1 MNVKGTRKRNLG
13 ALALAIALALC
24 GSPDVQAMPQGGTVA
39 SGTVSGLSG
48 GTVSSGGTLTANGNS
63 ILNWD
68 SFSIGRGESLTLNT
82 SNYAML
88 NRVTGTSLSEILGT
102 LNQTGEHMAV
112 LVNPN
117 GITVGGSGLINAQY
131 LVLSTLGLS
140 DGDFQSMMNGGGGNF
155 TTYTGSGI
163 AAPVTFQHGATVTAT
178 DVYAGG
184 YTTPF
189 AAYGGTIDVADGVT
203 FTISGHTPGMDLVA
217 AMSFYDSGSQSTSNM
232 MATSENT
239 IQFRG
244 NVDFTNTTNESYLN
258 LIGGAVHLDGAELNL
273 SRHDKTSYSSEVD
286 LVAVN
291 RFGNDYNS
299 DAVTFDRT
307 SGNVVTLKD
316 TKISADGIYIVAGS
330 ASKNGGTALD
340 IGDDGTNLITG
351 IGTGTFSDG
360 AAGTG
365 NWSAW
370 SESAAS
376 GGGSS
381 SGFSGSSSSSGG
393 SSDTLTADAVS
404 SMTGDVLTDATMQ
417 ATKSA
422 ETVADAGTGVSLFSD
437 AEETPVQ
444 MTEEAGS
451 TSTASGTAGTFSAPS
466 GASAGAAGRTGVP
479 DDRTMPALSATVL
492 AAVEQG
498 NAQFE
503 SFVHQ
508 NIHDGYSAMEGV
520 LNAATSPAQRMEG
533 ASTLVSRI
541 DSDKTLDEGA
551 KLAQAYGMIQA
562 VDDNASMSEEEKKA
576 LRRMIAKN
584 FRSLSSSV
592 KTYLASVAGNAAK
605 RNA

>member
-13 ALALAIALALC
+13 ALALAIALALG

-39 SGTVSGLSG
+39 SGAISGLSG
-48 GTVSSGGTLTANGNS
+48 STVSSGGTLTANSNS
-63 ILNWD
+63 IINWD
-68 SFSIGRGESLTLNT
+68 SFSIGKGESLTLNT

-88 NRVTGTSLSEILGT
+88 NRVTGTSLSELLGT
-102 LNQTGEHMAV
+102 LNQTGEHMAL

-117 GITVGGSGLINAQY
+117 GITVGGSGVINAQY
-131 LVLSTLGLS
+131 LVLSTLALS
-140 DGDFQSMMNGGGGNF
+140 DSDFQSIANGG
-155 TTYTGSGI
+155 TGTFATPSGRSI
-163 AAPVTFQHGATVTAT
+163 GAPVTFQSGATVTAT
-178 DVYAGG
+178 DVYTGG
-184 YTTPF
+184 YTTPLAF
-189 AAYGGTIDVADGVT
+189 YGGTIDVADGVT
-203 FTISGHTPGMDLVA
+203 FTVSGHTPGMDFVA
-217 AMSFYDSGSQSTSNM
+217 ANSFLDGGSQTSTTM
-232 MATSENT
+232 TATPANT
-239 IQFRG
+239 LSFRG
-244 NVDFTNTTNESYLN
+244 SVDCTNTTNESYLN
-258 LIGGAVHLDGAELNL
+258 MFGGAIHLDGANLSL

-286 LVAVN
+286 LVAAN
-291 RFGNDYNS
+291 HFGNSYNS
-299 DAVTFDRT
+299 DAVSFDRAA
-307 SGNVVTLKD
+307 GNVVTLKD

-330 ASKNGGTALD
+330 ASKNSGTTLD

-351 IGTGTFSDG
+351 IGTSTFSDG
-360 AAGTG
+360 DKGTG
-365 NWSAW
+365 SWSAW
-370 SESAAS
+370 SESA
-376 GGGSS
+376 
-381 SGFSGSSSSSGG
+381 SGG
-393 SSDTLTADAVS
+393 SSDTPVADVVANTAS
-404 SMTGDVLTDATMQ
+404 DVLTDATVQ

-437 AEETPVQ
+437 TEDVPVQ
-444 MTEEAGS
+444 MSDGTGS
-451 TSTASGTAGTFSAPS
+451 ASAASGTAGAPS
-466 GASAGAAGRTGVP
+466 ATSGAAGAAGRSGAP

-492 AAVEQG
+492 SAVEQG

-562 VDDNASMSEEEKKA
+562 VDDNATMSEEEKKA
-576 LRRMIAKN
+576 LRQMIAKN

-592 KTYLASVAGNAAK
+592 KTYLASVASSAAK